1 MELMGVVNKGK
12 KFGLMADKEI
22 EFFLLLIRYQTFS
35 VVDKESAHYS

>member
-22 EFFLLLIRYQTFS
+22 EFFFVANKIPNLFS
-35 VVDKESAHYS
+35 G